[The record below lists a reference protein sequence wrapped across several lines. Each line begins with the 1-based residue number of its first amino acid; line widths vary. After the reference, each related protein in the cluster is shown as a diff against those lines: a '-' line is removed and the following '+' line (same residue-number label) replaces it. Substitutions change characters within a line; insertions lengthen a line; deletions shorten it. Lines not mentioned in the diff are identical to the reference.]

1 MNQDALDDDLAQA
14 DSTLIGASPWDA
26 FVNANTSNEL
36 CQAWLALICEQIPG
50 ASAAAVLVEN
60 QEMQIYVPMA
70 VWPKASPSM
79 GRLAKIVEVC
89 LRDRRGVVQSAALA
103 QQNEDGPDQ
112 PDFAHLTQISYPIIL
127 EQRVSAVV
135 AVEADCDISDVNKI
149 FREIHWA
156 SAWLSSLLTGREL
169 EDAINAKAHIGSV
182 LEVIAVVLRHGKLQ
196 QVLFEMVN
204 ELRQRLD
211 CARVAIGLVN
221 NDSVRLTALSEAA
234 TFEKNTSLAKAYL
247 RAMEE
252 AYDHGKM
259 ELLNMSSE
267 TNHFPMHREL
277 MQISGSRSVISC
289 PLFEGGCS
297 MGVLVLE
304 SSGKAFDDANLT
316 WLDAFTAMAAP
327 IISQRKKAEQN
338 GWMRLTDD
346 AKLILA
352 KLFGPR
358 FLLWKAA
365 AAFLLILSAILLLV
379 HIDYRVTAKTV
390 IEGEIQRVVSAPFD
404 GFVGSTYVRAGD
416 TVKQGQLL
424 ATLDDHELMI
434 EKARW
439 SSERDQYDNRLREA
453 MATHDL
459 AEVQVLGAQLN
470 QAEAELNLVTKKIEY
485 AHLVAPFDGLVVSGD
500 LSQQV
505 GAPVE
510 AGKKL
515 FEIAPLQSYRVILQ
529 IDEREIRHIKI
540 GQPGMLVI
548 TGIAGDP
555 QALMIQKV
563 TPVATAEDG
572 KNFFRVE
579 ASLSDASTR
588 LRPGMEGI
596 GKVVTDRHS
605 LWWVLIHSFTDW
617 LTLTLWTWMP

>member
-1 MNQDALDDDLAQA
+1 VTESAPDSSMAQGLTEP
-14 DSTLIGASPWDA
+14 SSWDA
-26 FVNANTSNEL
+26 FVNATTSSEL
-36 CQAWLALICEQIPG
+36 CQAWLALVCEQIPG

-60 QEMQIYVPMA
+60 QEAQIYVPMA
-70 VWPKASPSM
+70 VWPKASSSM
-79 GRLAKIVEVC
+79 GRLAGIVEVC
-89 LRDRRGVVQSAALA
+89 LRDRRGVFQTAALSE
-103 QQNEDGPDQ
+103 NVEDTLDQ
-112 PDFAHLTQISYPIIL
+112 PGLTQISYPIIL
-127 EQRVSAVV
+127 EQRISAVV
-135 AVEADCDISDVNKI
+135 AVEADCDAEGVNEI
-149 FREIHWA
+149 FRQLHWA

-169 EDAINAKAHIGSV
+169 EEAIAAKAQVGSV
-182 LEVIAVVLRHGKLQ
+182 MEVLAVVLRQGKLQ

-204 ELRQRLD
+204 ELRRRFQ
-211 CARVAIGLVN
+211 CTRVAVGMIN
-221 NDSVRLTALSEAA
+221 NDCVKLAALSEAA
-234 TFEKNTSLAKAYL
+234 SFEKNTSLAKAYL

-259 ELLNMSSE
+259 ELISAGSD
-267 TNHFPMHREL
+267 TARFPMHREL

-289 PLFEGGCS
+289 PFFDNGRS
-297 MGVLVLE
+297 IGVLVFE
-304 SSGKAFDDANLT
+304 TSGKAFDDAELV
-316 WLDAFTAMAAP
+316 WLDAFTALAAP
-327 IISQRKKAEQN
+327 VISLRKKAERN
-338 GWMRLTDD
+338 AVLRL
-346 AKLILA
+346 AGSIRSALA

-358 FLLWKAA
+358 YLVWKAA
-365 AAFLLILSAILLLV
+365 AAALLIVLAILLLV

-390 IEGEIQRVVSAPFD
+390 IEGEVQRVVAAPFD
-404 GFVGSTYVRAGD
+404 GFIGAAYVRAGD

-424 ATLDDHELMI
+424 ASLDDRELMI

-453 MATHDL
+453 MATHNLTD
-459 AEVQVLGAQLN
+459 VQVLGAQLN
-470 QAEAELNLVTKKIEY
+470 QAEAELNLVIKKLDY
-485 AHLVAPFDGLVVSGD
+485 ARMLAPFDGLVVSGD
-500 LSQQV
+500 LSQQI

-510 AGKKL
+510 VGKTL

-529 IDEREIRHIKI
+529 IDEREIRHIKP

-555 QALMIQKV
+555 IPLTVQKV

-588 LRPGMEGI
+588 LRPGMEGV

-617 LTLTLWTWMP
+617 LLLTLWTWMP

>member
-1 MNQDALDDDLAQA
+1 MNQDARDDDLAQA
-14 DSTLIGASPWDA
+14 NGASPWDA
-26 FVNANTSNEL
+26 FINANTSNEL

-79 GRLAKIVEVC
+79 GRLAKIVELC
-89 LRDRRGVVQSAALA
+89 LRDRRGVVEPTASP
-103 QQNEDGPDQ
+103 QQVEDAPDRL
-112 PDFAHLTQISYPIIL
+112 DLSHLTRIAYPILL

-135 AVEADCDISDVNKI
+135 AVEAECDEGEVNKI
-149 FREIHWA
+149 FRDIHWA

-169 EDAINAKAHIGSV
+169 EEAITAKAHVGSV

-204 ELRQRLD
+204 ELRQRLG
-211 CARVAIGLVN
+211 CARVAIGLAN
-221 NDSVRLTALSEAA
+221 NDSVKLTALSEAA
-234 TFEKNTSLAKAYL
+234 TFEKNTSLAKAYM

-259 ELLNMSSE
+259 ELLNASSE
-267 TNHFPMHREL
+267 TSHFPMHREL

-289 PLFEGGCS
+289 PLFEGGRI

-304 SSGKAFDDANLT
+304 SSGKAFDDEKLA
-316 WLDAFTAMAAP
+316 WLDAYTAMAAP
-327 IISQRKKAEQN
+327 IILQRKKAEQN
-338 GWMRLTDD
+338 GWLRLADE
-346 AKLILA
+346 AQSVLA

-358 FLLWKAA
+358 YLIWKAA
-365 AAFLLILSAILLLV
+365 AAFLVVVLASLLLV

-390 IEGEIQRVVSAPFD
+390 IEGEIQRVISAPFD
-404 GFVGSTYVRAGD
+404 GFVGSAFVRAGD

-424 ATLDDHELMI
+424 ANLDDRELMI

-439 SSERDQYDNRLREA
+439 ASERDQYDNRLREA

-459 AEVQVLGAQLN
+459 SEVQVLGAQLN

-485 AHLVAPFDGLVVSGD
+485 AHLLAPFDGLVISGD

-510 AGKKL
+510 VGKKL

-529 IDEREIRHIKI
+529 IDERDIRHIKI
-540 GQPGMLVI
+540 GQSGMLVI
-548 TGIAGDP
+548 TGIAGD
-555 QALMIQKV
+555 ALPLTIQKV

>member
-1 MNQDALDDDLAQA
+1 MSLEVQDKGLPPVKESL
-14 DSTLIGASPWDA
+14 LGVSPWDA
-26 FVNANTSNEL
+26 FVNAETSNEL
-36 CQAWLALICEQIPG
+36 CQAWLGLICEQVPG
-50 ASAAAVLVEN
+50 ANAGAVLVEN
-60 QEMQIYVPMA
+60 QQLQNYVPMA
-70 VWPKASPSM
+70 VWPKANPSM
-79 GRLAKIVEVC
+79 GRLVGIVEKC
-89 LRDRRGVVQSAALA
+89 LTDRRGVFQAAA
-103 QQNEDGPDQ
+103 SSQQAEQLDS
-112 PDFAHLTQISYPIIL
+112 AHLTQIAYPIIL

-135 AVEADCDISDVNKI
+135 AVEADCDISEVNKI

-169 EDAINAKAHIGSV
+169 DDAITAKARVSSV
-182 LEVIAVVLRHGKLQ
+182 LEVVTVLLRHGKLQ

-204 ELRQRLD
+204 ELRQRLG
-211 CARVAIGLVN
+211 CSRVAIGMANHDNIKLA
-221 NDSVRLTALSEAA
+221 ALSEAA
-234 TFEKNTSLAKAYL
+234 TFEKNTSLAKAYM
-247 RAMEE
+247 RAMDE
-252 AYDHGKM
+252 AYDHGKTV
-259 ELLNMSSE
+259 LLSVLDKNS
-267 TNHFPMHREL
+267 HLPMHREL
-277 MQISGSRSVISC
+277 LQISGSKFVISC
-289 PLFEGGCS
+289 PLFEGGRS
-297 MGVLVLE
+297 IGVLVLE
-304 SSGKAFDDANLT
+304 SSVKGFDDQALA

-327 IISQRKKAEQN
+327 IILHRKKAEQN
-338 GWMRLTDD
+338 AWMRLADETK
-346 AKLILA
+346 ALLS

-358 FLLWKAA
+358 HLIWKAA
-365 AAFLLILSAILLLV
+365 ASLMVLALAILLLV

-390 IEGEIQRVVSAPFD
+390 IEGEVQRVVSAPFE
-404 GFVGSTYVRAGD
+404 GFIGSTYVRAGD

-424 ATLDDHELMI
+424 AALDDRELLI

-439 SSERDQYDNRLREA
+439 TSERDQYDNRLREA

-459 AEVQVLGAQLN
+459 TQVQVLTAQFN
-470 QAEAELNLVTKKIEY
+470 QAEAELNLVDKKIGY
-485 AHLVAPFDGLVVSGD
+485 AHLTAPFDGLVVSGD

-510 AGKKL
+510 VGKQL

-529 IDEREIRHIKI
+529 VDERDIRHIKI
-540 GQPGMLVI
+540 GQSGLLVI

-555 QALMIQKV
+555 IPLTVQKV

-579 ASLSDASTR
+579 ASLEQTPDR

-617 LTLTLWTWMP
+617 LTLTLWTWIP

>member
-1 MNQDALDDDLAQA
+1 MIQDAQDNDLTQA
-14 DSTLIGASPWDA
+14 DQTLTEASPWDA

-60 QEMQIYVPMA
+60 QEAQIYVPMA

-79 GRLAKIVEVC
+79 GRLAKIVETC
-89 LRDRRGVVQSAALA
+89 LRDRRGVVQSAALS
-103 QQNEDGPDQ
+103 QQAEDESGQLDL
-112 PDFAHLTQISYPIIL
+112 DHLTQISYPIIL
-127 EQRVSAVV
+127 EQRVIAVV
-135 AVEADCDISDVNKI
+135 AVEADCNVDDVNKI

-156 SAWLSSLLTGREL
+156 SAWLSSMLTGREL
-169 EDAINAKAHIGSV
+169 DEALTAKTRVGSV

-196 QVLFEMVN
+196 QILFETVN

-211 CARVAIGLVN
+211 CARVAIGMVN
-221 NDSVRLTALSEAA
+221 NDSVKLIALSEAA
-234 TFEKNTSLAKAYL
+234 TFEKNTSLAKAYM

-252 AYDHGKM
+252 AYDYGKAV
-259 ELLNMSSE
+259 LFDVPSKK
-267 TNHFPMHREL
+267 TRFPVHHEL

-289 PLFEGGCS
+289 PLFEGGRS
-297 MGVLVLE
+297 IGVLVLE
-304 SSGKAFDDANLT
+304 SSGKVFDEADLA

-338 GWMRLTDD
+338 GWMRLADD
-346 AKLILA
+346 VKSMLA

-358 FLLWKAA
+358 YLIWKAA
-365 AAFLLILSAILLLV
+365 AASLFICLAILALV

-424 ATLDDHELMI
+424 ASLDDHELMI
-434 EKARW
+434 EKVRW
-439 SSERDQYDNRLREA
+439 LSERDQYDNRLREA

-459 AEVQVLGAQLN
+459 TAVQVLGAQLS
-470 QAEAELNLVTKKIEY
+470 QAQAELNLVTKKIEY

-510 AGKKL
+510 VGKKL

-529 IDEREIRHIKI
+529 IDEREIRHIKV

-555 QALMIQKV
+555 QALTVQKV
-563 TPVATAEDG
+563 TPVATTEDG

-579 ASLSDASTR
+579 ASLSEASTR

-596 GKVVTDRHS
+596 GKVVTDCHS
-605 LWWVLIHSFTDW
+605 LWWVLFHSFTDW
-617 LTLTLWTWMP
+617 LTLTLWTWIP

>member
-1 MNQDALDDDLAQA
+1 MNQYAQDDDLAQA
-14 DSTLIGASPWDA
+14 NGASPWDA
-26 FVNANTSNEL
+26 FINANTSNEL

-79 GRLAKIVEVC
+79 GRLAKIVELC
-89 LRDRRGVVQSAALA
+89 LRDRRGVVESTASP
-103 QQNEDGPDQ
+103 QQVEDAPDRL
-112 PDFAHLTQISYPIIL
+112 DLSHLTRIAYPILL

-135 AVEADCDISDVNKI
+135 AVEAECDEGEVNKI
-149 FREIHWA
+149 FRDIHWA
-156 SAWLSSLLTGREL
+156 SAWLSSLLAGREL
-169 EDAINAKAHIGSV
+169 EEAITAKAHVGSV

-204 ELRQRLD
+204 ELRQRLG
-211 CARVAIGLVN
+211 CARVAIGLAN
-221 NDSVRLTALSEAA
+221 NDSVKLTALSEAA
-234 TFEKNTSLAKAYL
+234 TFEKNTSLAKAYM

-259 ELLNMSSE
+259 ELLNASSE
-267 TNHFPMHREL
+267 TSHFPMHREL

-289 PLFEGGCS
+289 PLSEGGRI

-304 SSGKAFDDANLT
+304 ASGKAFNDEKLA

-338 GWMRLTDD
+338 GWLRLADE
-346 AKLILA
+346 AQSVLA

-358 FLLWKAA
+358 YLIWKAA
-365 AAFLLILSAILLLV
+365 AAFLVVVLASLLLV

-390 IEGEIQRVVSAPFD
+390 IEGEIQRVISAPFD
-404 GFVGSTYVRAGD
+404 GFVGSAFVRAGD

-424 ATLDDHELMI
+424 ANLDDRELMI

-439 SSERDQYDNRLREA
+439 ASERDQYDNRLREA

-459 AEVQVLGAQLN
+459 SEVQVLGAQLN

-485 AHLVAPFDGLVVSGD
+485 AHLLAPFDGLVISGD

-510 AGKKL
+510 VGKKL

-529 IDEREIRHIKI
+529 IDERDIRHIKI
-540 GQPGMLVI
+540 GQSGMLVI
-548 TGIAGDP
+548 TGIAGDAMP
-555 QALMIQKV
+555 LTIQKV

>member
-1 MNQDALDDDLAQA
+1 MIQDAQDNDLTQA
-14 DSTLIGASPWDA
+14 DQGASPWDA
-26 FVNANTSNEL
+26 FVNANTANEL
-36 CQAWLALICEQIPG
+36 CQAWLALVCEQIPG

-60 QEMQIYVPMA
+60 QAAQTYVPMA
-70 VWPKASPSM
+70 VWPKASPNM
-79 GRLAKIVEVC
+79 GRLAKIVEIC
-89 LRDRRGVVQSAALA
+89 LRDRRGVFQSAALS
-103 QQNEDGPDQ
+103 QQAEEALDQ
-112 PDFAHLTQISYPIIL
+112 LDLGYLTQISYPIIL
-127 EQRVSAVV
+127 GPRVIAVV
-135 AVEADCDISDVNKI
+135 AVEADCSVVDVNKI

-156 SAWLSSLLTGREL
+156 GAWLSNMLSGREL
-169 EDAINAKAHIGSV
+169 DEALTAKTRVGSV
-182 LEVIAVVLRHGKLQ
+182 LEVVAVVLRHGKLQ
-196 QVLFEMVN
+196 QVLFETVN

-211 CARVAIGLVN
+211 CARVAIGMVS
-221 NDSVRLTALSEAA
+221 NDSVKLTALSEAA
-234 TFEKNTSLAKAYL
+234 AFEKNTSLAKAYM
-247 RAMEE
+247 RAMDE
-252 AYDHGKM
+252 AYDHGNTV
-259 ELLNMSSE
+259 LFDVASDI
-267 TNHFPMHREL
+267 THFPEHREL

-289 PLFEGGCS
+289 PLFEGGRS

-304 SSGKAFDDANLT
+304 SSGKVFDDAELA
-316 WLDAFTAMAAP
+316 WLEAFTAMAAP

-338 GWMRLTDD
+338 AWLRLADD
-346 AKLILA
+346 AKSIPA

-358 FLLWKAA
+358 YLIWKAA
-365 AAFLLILSAILLLV
+365 AASLVMLLAILVLV

-390 IEGEIQRVVSAPFD
+390 IEGEVQRVVSAPFD

-424 ATLDDHELMI
+424 AGLDDRELMI

-453 MATHDL
+453 WATHNL
-459 AEVQVLGAQLN
+459 TEVQVLGAQLN
-470 QAEAELNLVTKKIEY
+470 QAQAELNLVAKKIDY
-485 AHLVAPFDGLVVSGD
+485 ARLVAPFDGLVVSGD

-510 AGKKL
+510 VGKKL

-555 QALMIQKV
+555 QALTIQKV
-563 TPVATAEDG
+563 TPVATTEDG

-579 ASLSDASTR
+579 ASLAEASTR

-596 GKVVTDRHS
+596 GKVVTGRHS

>member
-1 MNQDALDDDLAQA
+1 MNQYAQDDYLAQA
-14 DSTLIGASPWDA
+14 NGASPWDA
-26 FVNANTSNEL
+26 FINANTSNEL

-79 GRLAKIVEVC
+79 GRLAKIVELC
-89 LRDRRGVVQSAALA
+89 LRDRRGVVESAASP
-103 QQNEDGPDQ
+103 QQVEDAPDRL
-112 PDFAHLTQISYPIIL
+112 DLSHLTRIAYPILL

-135 AVEADCDISDVNKI
+135 AVEAECDEGEVNKI
-149 FREIHWA
+149 FRDIHWA

-169 EDAINAKAHIGSV
+169 EEAITAKAHVGSV
-182 LEVIAVVLRHGKLQ
+182 LEVIAVVLRYGKLQ

-204 ELRQRLD
+204 ELRQRFG
-211 CARVAIGLVN
+211 CARVAIGLVS
-221 NDSVRLTALSEAA
+221 NDSVKLAALSEAA

-259 ELLNMSSE
+259 ELLNASSE
-267 TNHFPMHREL
+267 TSHFPMHREL

-289 PLFEGGCS
+289 PLFEGGRI

-304 SSGKAFDDANLT
+304 ASGKAFNDEKLA
-316 WLDAFTAMAAP
+316 WLDAFTTMAAP

-338 GWMRLTDD
+338 GWVRLADE
-346 AKLILA
+346 AKSILA

-358 FLLWKAA
+358 YLIWKAA
-365 AAFLLILSAILLLV
+365 AASLVVVLASLLLV

-404 GFVGSTYVRAGD
+404 GFVGSAFVRAGD

-424 ATLDDHELMI
+424 ATLDDRELMI

-439 SSERDQYDNRLREA
+439 ASERDQYDNRLREA

-459 AEVQVLGAQLN
+459 SEVQVLGAQLN

-485 AHLVAPFDGLVVSGD
+485 AHLLAPFDGLVISGD

-510 AGKKL
+510 VGKKL

-529 IDEREIRHIKI
+529 IDERDIRHIKI
-540 GQPGMLVI
+540 GQSGMLVI
-548 TGIAGDP
+548 TGIAGDAMP
-555 QALMIQKV
+555 LTIQKV

>member
-1 MNQDALDDDLAQA
+1 MQDAQDNDLTQA
-14 DSTLIGASPWDA
+14 DQTLTGASPWDA

-36 CQAWLALICEQIPG
+36 CQAWLTLICEQIPG
-50 ASAAAVLVEN
+50 ARAAAVLVEN
-60 QEMQIYVPMA
+60 QEAQIYVPMA

-79 GRLAKIVEVC
+79 GRLAKIVETC
-89 LRDRRGVVQSAALA
+89 LRDRRGVFQSSALS
-103 QQNEDGPDQ
+103 QQVEDASEQLDL
-112 PDFAHLTQISYPIIL
+112 AHLTQISYPIIL

-149 FREIHWA
+149 FRDIHWA

-169 EDAINAKAHIGSV
+169 DEAITAKARVGSV
-182 LEVIAVVLRHGKLQ
+182 LEAVAVILRHGKLQ
-196 QVLFEMVN
+196 QVLFEMIN
-204 ELRQRLD
+204 ELRLRLD
-211 CARVAIGLVN
+211 CGRVAIGLVN
-221 NDSVRLTALSEAA
+221 NDNVKLTALSEAA

-259 ELLNMSSE
+259 VLFNARSE
-267 TNHFPMHREL
+267 ISHFPMHREL
-277 MQISGSRSVISC
+277 LQISGSRSVISC
-289 PLFEGGCS
+289 PLFEGGRS
-297 MGVLVLE
+297 MGILILE
-304 SSGKAFDDANLT
+304 SSGKAFDDAKLA

-327 IISQRKKAEQN
+327 IISQRNKAEQN

-346 AKLILA
+346 AKSIPA

-365 AAFLLILSAILLLV
+365 AASILVVSAILLLV

-404 GFVGSTYVRAGD
+404 GFIGVTYVRAGD

-424 ATLDDHELMI
+424 AGLDDRDLMI
-434 EKARW
+434 EKVRW
-439 SSERDQYDNRLREA
+439 SSECDQYDNRLREA
-453 MATHDL
+453 MATHNL
-459 AEVQVLGAQLN
+459 TEVQVLSAQLN
-470 QAEAELNLVTKKIEY
+470 QAEAELRLVTKKIEY

-510 AGKKL
+510 VGKKL

-529 IDEREIRHIKI
+529 IDEREIRHIKT
-540 GQPGMLVI
+540 GQQGMLVI

-555 QALMIQKV
+555 MPLTIQKV

-579 ASLSDASTR
+579 ASLAEAPTR

-596 GKVVTDRHS
+596 GKVVTDRRS

>member
-1 MNQDALDDDLAQA
+1 MTQELQDNDLAQA
-14 DSTLIGASPWDA
+14 DQTLTGASPWDA
-26 FVNANTSNEL
+26 FVNATTSNEF

-50 ASAAAVLVEN
+50 ATAAAVLVEN
-60 QEMQIYVPMA
+60 QAVQTYVPMA
-70 VWPKASPSM
+70 VWPKASLSM
-79 GRLAKIVEVC
+79 GRLAKIVEAC
-89 LRDRRGVVQSAALA
+89 LRDRRGVFQSAALSQPA
-103 QQNEDGPDQ
+103 EDALDQ
-112 PDFAHLTQISYPIIL
+112 PDLGHLTQISYPIIL
-127 EQRVSAVV
+127 EQRVIAVV
-135 AVEADCDISDVNKI
+135 AVEADCDVSDVNKI
-149 FREIHWA
+149 FRDIHWA
-156 SAWLSSLLTGREL
+156 SAWLSSMLSGREL
-169 EDAINAKAHIGSV
+169 DEALIAKTRVGSV

-211 CARVAIGLVN
+211 CSRVAIGMVN
-221 NDSVRLTALSEAA
+221 NDSIKLIALSETA
-234 TFEKNTSLAKAYL
+234 TFEKNTSLAKAYM

-252 AYDHGKM
+252 AYDHGKTV
-259 ELLNMSSE
+259 LFDVISKN
-267 TNHFPMHREL
+267 THFPMHREL
-277 MQISGSRSVISC
+277 MQISDSRSVVSC
-289 PLFEGGCS
+289 PLFEGGRS

-304 SSGKAFDDANLT
+304 SSGKVFDEADLA

-327 IISQRKKAEQN
+327 VVSQRQKAEQN
-338 GWMRLTDD
+338 GWMSLADD
-346 AKLILA
+346 AKSILA

-358 FLLWKAA
+358 YLIWKTAA
-365 AAFLLILSAILLLV
+365 GSLFICSAILALV

-404 GFVGSTYVRAGD
+404 GFVGSAYVRAGD
-416 TVKQGQLL
+416 TVKLGQLL
-424 ATLDDHELMI
+424 AGLDDHELMV

-439 SSERDQYDNRLREA
+439 ASERDQYDNRLREA

-459 AEVQVLGAQLN
+459 TAVQVLGAQLS
-470 QAEAELNLVTKKIEY
+470 QAQAELNLVTKKIES

-510 AGKKL
+510 VGKKL

-529 IDEREIRHIKI
+529 IDEREIRHIKA
-540 GQPGMLVI
+540 GQSGMLVI

-555 QALMIQKV
+555 IPLTIQKV

-579 ASLSDASTR
+579 ASLAEASTR

-605 LWWVLIHSFTDW
+605 LWWVLFHSFTDW
-617 LTLTLWTWMP
+617 LKLTLWTWIP

>member
-1 MNQDALDDDLAQA
+1 MNQDAQDDDLAQA
-14 DSTLIGASPWDA
+14 NGASPWDA
-26 FVNANTSNEL
+26 FINANTSNEL

-79 GRLAKIVEVC
+79 GRLAKIVELC
-89 LRDRRGVVQSAALA
+89 LRDRRGVVESTASP
-103 QQNEDGPDQ
+103 QQVEDAPDRL
-112 PDFAHLTQISYPIIL
+112 DLSHLTRIAYPILL

-135 AVEADCDISDVNKI
+135 AVEAECDEGEVNKI
-149 FREIHWA
+149 FRDIHWA

-169 EDAINAKAHIGSV
+169 EEAITAKAHVGSV

-204 ELRQRLD
+204 ELRQRLG
-211 CARVAIGLVN
+211 CARVAIGLAN
-221 NDSVRLTALSEAA
+221 NDSVKLTALSEAA
-234 TFEKNTSLAKAYL
+234 TFEKNTSLAKAYM

-259 ELLNMSSE
+259 ELLNASSE
-267 TNHFPMHREL
+267 TSHFPMHREL

-289 PLFEGGCS
+289 PLSEGGRI

-304 SSGKAFDDANLT
+304 ASGKAFNDEKLA

-338 GWMRLTDD
+338 GWLRLADE
-346 AKLILA
+346 AQSVLA

-358 FLLWKAA
+358 YLIWKAA
-365 AAFLLILSAILLLV
+365 AAFLVVVLASLLLV

-390 IEGEIQRVVSAPFD
+390 IEGEIQRVISAPFD
-404 GFVGSTYVRAGD
+404 GFVGSAFVRAGD

-424 ATLDDHELMI
+424 ANLDDRELMI

-439 SSERDQYDNRLREA
+439 ASERDQYDNRLREA

-459 AEVQVLGAQLN
+459 SEVQVLGAQLN

-485 AHLVAPFDGLVVSGD
+485 AHLLAPFDGLVISGD

-510 AGKKL
+510 VGKKL

-529 IDEREIRHIKI
+529 IDERDIRHIKI
-540 GQPGMLVI
+540 GQSGMLVI
-548 TGIAGDP
+548 TGIAGD
-555 QALMIQKV
+555 ALPLTIQKV

>member
-1 MNQDALDDDLAQA
+1 MNQDARDDDLAQA
-14 DSTLIGASPWDA
+14 DGASPWDA
-26 FVNANTSNEL
+26 FINANTSNEL

-79 GRLAKIVEVC
+79 GRLAKIVELC
-89 LRDRRGVVQSAALA
+89 LRDRRGVVESAASP
-103 QQNEDGPDQ
+103 QQVEDAPDQ
-112 PDFAHLTQISYPIIL
+112 LDLSHLTRIAYPILL

-135 AVEADCDISDVNKI
+135 AVEAECDEGDVNRI
-149 FREIHWA
+149 FRDIHWA

-169 EDAINAKAHIGSV
+169 EEAITAKAHVGSV

-204 ELRQRLD
+204 ELRQRLG
-211 CARVAIGLVN
+211 CARVAIGLAN
-221 NDSVRLTALSEAA
+221 NDSVKLTALSEAA
-234 TFEKNTSLAKAYL
+234 TFEKNTSLAKAYM

-252 AYDHGKM
+252 AYDHGKV
-259 ELLNMSSE
+259 ELLNVSSE
-267 TNHFPMHREL
+267 MSHFPMHREL
-277 MQISGSRSVISC
+277 MHISGSRSVISC
-289 PLFEGGCS
+289 PLFEGGRI

-304 SSGKAFDDANLT
+304 SSGKAFDDEKLA

-338 GWMRLTDD
+338 GWLRLADE
-346 AKLILA
+346 AQSVLA

-358 FLLWKAA
+358 YLIWKAA
-365 AAFLLILSAILLLV
+365 AAFLVVVLASLLLV

-390 IEGEIQRVVSAPFD
+390 IEGEIQRVISAPFD
-404 GFVGSTYVRAGD
+404 GFIGSSYVRAGD

-424 ATLDDHELMI
+424 ASLDDRELMI

-439 SSERDQYDNRLREA
+439 ASERDQYDNRLREA

-459 AEVQVLGAQLN
+459 SEVQVLGAQLN

-485 AHLVAPFDGLVVSGD
+485 AHLLAPFDGLVISGD

-510 AGKKL
+510 VGKKL

-529 IDEREIRHIKI
+529 IDERDIRHIKI
-540 GQPGMLVI
+540 GQSGMLVI
-548 TGIAGDP
+548 TGIAGD
-555 QALMIQKV
+555 ALPLTIQKV

>member
-1 MNQDALDDDLAQA
+1 MNQDARDDDLAQA
-14 DSTLIGASPWDA
+14 NGASPWDA
-26 FVNANTSNEL
+26 FINANTSNEL

-79 GRLAKIVEVC
+79 GRLAKIVELC
-89 LRDRRGVVQSAALA
+89 LRDRRGVVESAASP
-103 QQNEDGPDQ
+103 QQVEDAPDRL
-112 PDFAHLTQISYPIIL
+112 DLSHLTRIAYPILL

-135 AVEADCDISDVNKI
+135 AVEAECDEGEVNKI
-149 FREIHWA
+149 FRDIHWA

-169 EDAINAKAHIGSV
+169 EEAITAKAHVGSV

-204 ELRQRLD
+204 ELRQRFG
-211 CARVAIGLVN
+211 CARVAIGLVS
-221 NDSVRLTALSEAA
+221 NDSVKLTALSEAA
-234 TFEKNTSLAKAYL
+234 TFEKNTSLAKAYM

-259 ELLNMSSE
+259 ELLNASSE
-267 TNHFPMHREL
+267 MSHFPMHREL

-289 PLFEGGCS
+289 PLFEGGRI

-304 SSGKAFDDANLT
+304 ASGKAFNDEKLA

-327 IISQRKKAEQN
+327 IILQRKKAEQN
-338 GWMRLTDD
+338 GWLRLADE
-346 AKLILA
+346 AQSVLA

-358 FLLWKAA
+358 YLIWKAA
-365 AAFLLILSAILLLV
+365 AAFLVVVLASLLLV

-390 IEGEIQRVVSAPFD
+390 IEGEIQRVISAPFD
-404 GFVGSTYVRAGD
+404 GFVGSAFVRAGD

-424 ATLDDHELMI
+424 ANLDDRELMI

-439 SSERDQYDNRLREA
+439 ASERDQYDNRLREA

-459 AEVQVLGAQLN
+459 SEVQVLGAQLN

-485 AHLVAPFDGLVVSGD
+485 AHLLAPFDGLVISGD

-510 AGKKL
+510 VGKKL

-529 IDEREIRHIKI
+529 IDERDIRHIKI
-540 GQPGMLVI
+540 GQSGMLVI
-548 TGIAGDP
+548 TGIAGD
-555 QALMIQKV
+555 ALPLTIQKV

>member
-1 MNQDALDDDLAQA
+1 MSQNAEGNDVTKTSQ
-14 DSTLIGASPWDA
+14 TLTGASPWDD
-26 FVNANTSNEL
+26 FVNAATSKDL
-36 CQAWLALICEQIPG
+36 CQAWLALICEQIPD
-50 ASAAAVLVEN
+50 ATVAAVLVEET
-60 QEMQIYVPMA
+60 QMQSYVPMA
-70 VWPKASPSM
+70 VWPKANPSM
-79 GRLAKIVEVC
+79 GRLAKIVETC
-89 LRDRRGVVQSAALA
+89 LRDRRGVFQPAELSQQAEAVSDRVELA
-103 QQNEDGPDQ
+103 R
-112 PDFAHLTQISYPIIL
+112 LIQIAYPIIL

-135 AVEADCDISDVNKI
+135 AIEADCGIAEVNTI

-169 EDAINAKAHIGSV
+169 DEAIQAKERVGSV
-182 LEVIAVVLRHGKLQ
+182 LEVVAVVLRHGKLQ
-196 QVLFEMVN
+196 QVLFETVN
-204 ELRQRLD
+204 ELRQRLN
-211 CARVAIGLVN
+211 CARVAIGMAN
-221 NDSVRLTALSEAA
+221 HDSVKLTALSEAA

-252 AYDHGKM
+252 AYDHGKTV
-259 ELLNMSSE
+259 LFNASSD
-267 TNHFPMHREL
+267 TSHFPMHREL
-277 MQISGSRSVISC
+277 LQISGSRSVISC
-289 PLFEGGCS
+289 PLFEGGRS
-297 MGVLVLE
+297 IGVLVLE
-304 SSGKAFDDANLT
+304 SSGKAFDEAQAD
-316 WLDAFTAMAAP
+316 WLEAFTSMAAP

-338 GWMRLTDD
+338 AWLRLADGV
-346 AKLILA
+346 KSVLA

-358 FLLWKAA
+358 YLLWKAA
-365 AAFLLILSAILLLV
+365 AALILAVSAILWLV

-404 GFVGSTYVRAGD
+404 GFIGSTYVRAGD

-424 ATLDDHELMI
+424 AELDDRDLII

-459 AEVQVLGAQLN
+459 SEVQVLSAQLN

-510 AGKKL
+510 VGKKL

-529 IDEREIRHIKI
+529 VDEREIRHIRA

-548 TGIAGDP
+548 TGIAGDAMP
-555 QALMIQKV
+555 LTVQKV

-579 ASLSDASTR
+579 ASLAEASAR

>member
-1 MNQDALDDDLAQA
+1 LAQA
-14 DSTLIGASPWDA
+14 NGASPWDA
-26 FVNANTSNEL
+26 FINANTSNEL

-79 GRLAKIVEVC
+79 GRLAKIVELC
-89 LRDRRGVVQSAALA
+89 LRDRRGVVESTASP
-103 QQNEDGPDQ
+103 QQVEDAPDRL
-112 PDFAHLTQISYPIIL
+112 DLSHLTRIAYPILL

-135 AVEADCDISDVNKI
+135 AVEAECDEGEVNKI
-149 FREIHWA
+149 FRDIHWA

-169 EDAINAKAHIGSV
+169 EEAITAKAHVGSV

-204 ELRQRLD
+204 ELRQRLG
-211 CARVAIGLVN
+211 CARVAIGLAN
-221 NDSVRLTALSEAA
+221 NDSVKLTALSEAA
-234 TFEKNTSLAKAYL
+234 TFEKNTSLAKAYM

-259 ELLNMSSE
+259 ELLNASSE
-267 TNHFPMHREL
+267 TSHFPMHREL

-289 PLFEGGCS
+289 PLFEGGRI

-304 SSGKAFDDANLT
+304 SSGKAFDDEKLA
-316 WLDAFTAMAAP
+316 WLDAYTAMAAP
-327 IISQRKKAEQN
+327 IILQRKKAEQN
-338 GWMRLTDD
+338 GWLRLADE
-346 AKLILA
+346 AQSVLA

-358 FLLWKAA
+358 YLIWKAA
-365 AAFLLILSAILLLV
+365 AAFLVVVLASLLLV

-390 IEGEIQRVVSAPFD
+390 IEGEIQRVISAPFD
-404 GFVGSTYVRAGD
+404 GFVGSAFVRAGD

-424 ATLDDHELMI
+424 ANLDDRELMI

-439 SSERDQYDNRLREA
+439 ASERDQYDNRLREA

-459 AEVQVLGAQLN
+459 SEVQVLGAQLN

-485 AHLVAPFDGLVVSGD
+485 AHLLAPFDGLVISGD

-510 AGKKL
+510 VGKKL

-529 IDEREIRHIKI
+529 IDERDIRHIKI
-540 GQPGMLVI
+540 GQSGMLVI
-548 TGIAGDP
+548 TGIAGDAMP
-555 QALMIQKV
+555 LTIQKV

>member
-1 MNQDALDDDLAQA
+1 MSQNTANSEPTQEDQFL
-14 DSTLIGASPWDA
+14 SGASSWHA
-26 FVNANTSNEL
+26 FVNANTSSEL
-36 CQAWLALICEQIPG
+36 CQAWLALICEQIQG
-50 ASAAAVLVEN
+50 ATAAAVLVEN
-60 QEMQIYVPMA
+60 QAMQTYVPMA
-70 VWPKASPSM
+70 VWPKASLSM
-79 GRLAKIVEVC
+79 GRLAKIVETC
-89 LRDRRGVVQSAALA
+89 LQDQRGVFQSAALS
-103 QQNEDGPDQ
+103 QQDEDALGQLDSDP
-112 PDFAHLTQISYPIIL
+112 LTQISYPIIL
-127 EQRVSAVV
+127 DQRVIAVV
-135 AVEADCDISDVNKI
+135 AIEASCDISDVNKI

-156 SAWLSSLLTGREL
+156 SAWLSSMLSGREL
-169 EDAINAKAHIGSV
+169 DEAIIAKTRVSSV

-211 CARVAIGLVN
+211 CSRVAIGMVN
-221 NDSVRLTALSEAA
+221 NDSVRLIALSEAA
-234 TFEKNTSLAKAYL
+234 TFEKNTSLAKAYM
-247 RAMEE
+247 RVMEE
-252 AYDHGKM
+252 AYDYGKTI
-259 ELLNMSSE
+259 LIDR
-267 TNHFPMHREL
+267 TTQKAHFPVHREL

-289 PLFEGGCS
+289 PLFEGGRT

-304 SSGKAFDDANLT
+304 SSGKAFNEADLA

-338 GWMRLTDD
+338 GWMRLADG
-346 AKLILA
+346 AKSILE

-358 FLLWKAA
+358 YLIWKAVA
-365 AAFLLILSAILLLV
+365 SLLMLLLMAGFV

-390 IEGEIQRVVSAPFD
+390 IEGEIQRVISAPFD

-416 TVKQGQLL
+416 TVEQGQLL
-424 ATLDDHELMI
+424 ASLDDRELMI
-434 EKARW
+434 EKVRW

-459 AEVQVLGAQLN
+459 TAVQVLGAQLS
-470 QAEAELNLVTKKIEY
+470 QAQAELNLVTKKIEY
-485 AHLVAPFDGLVVSGD
+485 AQLVAPFDGLVVSGD

-510 AGKKL
+510 VGKKL

-529 IDEREIRHIKI
+529 VDEREIRHIKV
-540 GQPGMLVI
+540 GQSGMLVI

-555 QALMIQKV
+555 QALTVQKV
-563 TPVATAEDG
+563 TPVATTEDG

-579 ASLSDASTR
+579 ASLAQASAR

-596 GKVVTDRHS
+596 GKVVTGRHS
-605 LWWVLIHSFTDW
+605 LWWVLFHSFTDW
-617 LTLTLWTWMP
+617 LKLTLWTWIP

>member
-1 MNQDALDDDLAQA
+1 MIQEPHDNDLTEA
-14 DSTLIGASPWDA
+14 DQTLTGASPWDA
-26 FVNANTSNEL
+26 FVNAATSDEF
-36 CQAWLALICEQIPG
+36 CQAWLALICEQIQG
-50 ASAAAVLVEN
+50 ATAAAVLVEN
-60 QEMQIYVPMA
+60 QAQTYVPMA
-70 VWPKASPSM
+70 VWPKASLSM
-79 GRLAKIVEVC
+79 GRLVKIVETC
-89 LRDRRGVVQSAALA
+89 LRDRRGVFQSATLSQPAEDALE
-103 QQNEDGPDQ
+103 QRDLG
-112 PDFAHLTQISYPIIL
+112 HLTQISYPIIL
-127 EQRVSAVV
+127 EQRVIAVV
-135 AVEADCDISDVNKI
+135 AVEADCSVVDVNKI

-156 SAWLSSLLTGREL
+156 SAWLSSMLSGREL
-169 EDAINAKAHIGSV
+169 DEALTAKTRVGSV
-182 LEVIAVVLRHGKLQ
+182 LEVIAVALRHGKLQ

-204 ELRQRLD
+204 ELRQHFD
-211 CARVAIGLVN
+211 CARVAIGIVN
-221 NDSVRLTALSEAA
+221 NDSVKLIALSEAA
-234 TFEKNTSLAKAYL
+234 TFEKNTSLAKAYM

-252 AYDHGKM
+252 AYDYGKTV
-259 ELLNMSSE
+259 LFDAPSKKAR
-267 TNHFPMHREL
+267 FPVHHEL
-277 MQISGSRSVISC
+277 MQISGSRSVVSC
-289 PLFEGGCS
+289 PLFEGGRS
-297 MGVLVLE
+297 IGVLVLE
-304 SSGKAFDDANLT
+304 SSGKIFDEADLA

-338 GWMRLTDD
+338 GWIRLADD
-346 AKLILA
+346 AKSVLA

-358 FLLWKAA
+358 HLIWKAA
-365 AAFLLILSAILLLV
+365 AAALFICLAILALV

-416 TVKQGQLL
+416 MVKQGQLL
-424 ATLDDHELMI
+424 ASLDDHELMI

-453 MATHDL
+453 WATHNL
-459 AEVQVLGAQLN
+459 TEVQVLGAQLS
-470 QAEAELNLVTKKIEY
+470 QAQAELNLVTKKIDS
-485 AHLVAPFDGLVVSGD
+485 AHLLAPFDGLVVSGD

-510 AGKKL
+510 VGKKL

-548 TGIAGDP
+548 TGIANDP
-555 QALMIQKV
+555 QALTVQKV
-563 TPVATAEDG
+563 TPVTTTEDG

-579 ASLSDASTR
+579 ASLSEASAR

>member
-1 MNQDALDDDLAQA
+1 
-14 DSTLIGASPWDA
+14 
-26 FVNANTSNEL
+26 
-36 CQAWLALICEQIPG
+36 
-50 ASAAAVLVEN
+50 
-60 QEMQIYVPMA
+60 
-70 VWPKASPSM
+70 
-79 GRLAKIVEVC
+79 
-89 LRDRRGVVQSAALA
+89 
-103 QQNEDGPDQ
+103 
-112 PDFAHLTQISYPIIL
+112 
-127 EQRVSAVV
+127 
-135 AVEADCDISDVNKI
+135 
-149 FREIHWA
+149 
-156 SAWLSSLLTGREL
+156 
-169 EDAINAKAHIGSV
+169 EDAITAKAHVGSV

-204 ELRQRLD
+204 ELRQRLG

-221 NDSVRLTALSEAA
+221 NDSVKLTALSEAA
-234 TFEKNTSLAKAYL
+234 TFEKNTSLAKAYM

-259 ELLNMSSE
+259 ELLNASSE
-267 TNHFPMHREL
+267 MSHFPMHREL

-289 PLFEGGCS
+289 PLFEGGRI

-304 SSGKAFDDANLT
+304 ASGKAFDDEKLA
-316 WLDAFTAMAAP
+316 WLDAFAAMASP
-327 IISQRKKAEQN
+327 IILQRKKAEQN
-338 GWMRLTDD
+338 GWLRLADE
-346 AKLILA
+346 AKSVLA

-358 FLLWKAA
+358 YLIWKAA
-365 AAFLLILSAILLLV
+365 AASLVVVLASLLLV

-390 IEGEIQRVVSAPFD
+390 IEGEIQRVISAPFD
-404 GFVGSTYVRAGD
+404 GFIGSSYVRAGD

-424 ATLDDHELMI
+424 ASLDDRELMI

-439 SSERDQYDNRLREA
+439 ASERDQYDNRLREA

-459 AEVQVLGAQLN
+459 SEVQVLGAQLN

-485 AHLVAPFDGLVVSGD
+485 AHLLAPFDGLVISGD
-500 LSQQV
+500 LSQQI

-510 AGKKL
+510 VGKKL

-529 IDEREIRHIKI
+529 IDERDIRHIKT
-540 GQPGMLVI
+540 GQSGMLVI
-548 TGIAGDP
+548 TGIAGD
-555 QALMIQKV
+555 ALPLTIQKV

>member
-1 MNQDALDDDLAQA
+1 VNQYSQNDA
-14 DSTLIGASPWDA
+14 STLADQGASPWDA
-26 FVNANTSNEL
+26 FINANTSNEL

-50 ASAAAVLVEN
+50 ASAAAILVEN

-79 GRLAKIVEVC
+79 GRLAKIVENC
-89 LRDRRGVVQSAALA
+89 LQERRGVVQSAALA
-103 QQNEDGPDQ
+103 QKTEDGADLL
-112 PDFAHLTQISYPIIL
+112 LTQIAYPILL
-127 EQRVSAVV
+127 EQRVSAIV
-135 AVEADCDISDVNKI
+135 AVEADCEDSDVNKI
-149 FREIHWA
+149 FRDIHWA

-169 EDAINAKAHIGSV
+169 EEAINAKAHVGSV
-182 LEVIAVVLRHGKLQ
+182 LEVLAVVLRHGKLQ
-196 QVLFEMVN
+196 QVLFETVN

-221 NDSVRLTALSEAA
+221 NDSVKVTALSEAA
-234 TFEKNTSLAKAYL
+234 TFEKNTSLAKAYQH
-247 RAMEE
+247 AMEE

-259 ELLNMSSE
+259 ELLKMSPE
-267 TNHFPMHREL
+267 IGHFPKHREL
-277 MQISGSRSVISC
+277 MQIAGSRSVISC
-289 PLFEGGCS
+289 PLFEGGRS
-297 MGVLVLE
+297 MGILILE
-304 SSGKAFDDANLT
+304 SSDKAFDDTKLV
-316 WLDAFTAMAAP
+316 WLDAFASMAAP
-327 IISQRKKAEQN
+327 IISQRKQAEQN
-338 GWMRLTDD
+338 GWVRLANG
-346 AKLILA
+346 AKSILA

-358 FLLWKAA
+358 YLVWKAA
-365 AAFLLILSAILLLV
+365 AASLVLLLAILLLV

-390 IEGEIQRVVSAPFD
+390 IEGEIQRAVSAPFD
-404 GFVGSTYVRAGD
+404 GFVGSTYIRAGD

-424 ATLDDHELMI
+424 ATLDDRDLMI

-459 AEVQVLGAQLN
+459 SEVQVLSAQLN

-485 AHLVAPFDGLVVSGD
+485 AHMVAPFDGLVVSGD

-510 AGKKL
+510 VGKEL
-515 FEIAPLQSYRVILQ
+515 FKIAPLQSYRVILQ
-529 IDEREIRHIKI
+529 IDERDIRHIRL

-555 QALMIQKV
+555 MPLTIQKV

-579 ASLSDASTR
+579 ASLSNASTR

>member
-1 MNQDALDDDLAQA
+1 MNQDARDDDLAQA
-14 DSTLIGASPWDA
+14 NGASPWDA
-26 FVNANTSNEL
+26 FINANTSNEL

-79 GRLAKIVEVC
+79 GRLAKIVELC
-89 LRDRRGVVQSAALA
+89 LRDRRGVVESTASP
-103 QQNEDGPDQ
+103 QQVEDAPDRL
-112 PDFAHLTQISYPIIL
+112 DLSHLTRIAYPILL

-135 AVEADCDISDVNKI
+135 AVEAECDEGEVNKI
-149 FREIHWA
+149 FRDIHWA

-169 EDAINAKAHIGSV
+169 EEAITAKAHVGSV

-204 ELRQRLD
+204 ELRQRLG
-211 CARVAIGLVN
+211 CARVAIGLVS
-221 NDSVRLTALSEAA
+221 NDSVKLTALSEAA
-234 TFEKNTSLAKAYL
+234 TFEKNTSLAKAYM

-259 ELLNMSSE
+259 ELLNASSE
-267 TNHFPMHREL
+267 MSHFPMHREL

-289 PLFEGGCS
+289 PLSEGGRI

-304 SSGKAFDDANLT
+304 ASGKAFDDEKLA

-327 IISQRKKAEQN
+327 IILQRKKAEQN
-338 GWMRLTDD
+338 GWLRLADE
-346 AKLILA
+346 AQSVLA

-358 FLLWKAA
+358 YLIWKAA
-365 AAFLLILSAILLLV
+365 AAFLVVVLASLLLV

-390 IEGEIQRVVSAPFD
+390 IEGEIQRVISAPFD
-404 GFVGSTYVRAGD
+404 GFVGSAFVRAGD

-424 ATLDDHELMI
+424 ANLDDRELMI

-439 SSERDQYDNRLREA
+439 ASERDQYDNRLREA

-459 AEVQVLGAQLN
+459 SEVQVLGAQLN

-485 AHLVAPFDGLVVSGD
+485 AHLLAPFDGLVISGD

-510 AGKKL
+510 VGKKL

-529 IDEREIRHIKI
+529 IDERDIRHIKI
-540 GQPGMLVI
+540 GQSGMLVI
-548 TGIAGDP
+548 TGIAGDAMP
-555 QALMIQKV
+555 LAIQKV

>member
-1 MNQDALDDDLAQA
+1 MNQYAQDDDLAQA
-14 DSTLIGASPWDA
+14 NGASPWDA
-26 FVNANTSNEL
+26 FINANTSNEL

-79 GRLAKIVEVC
+79 GRLAKIVELC
-89 LRDRRGVVQSAALA
+89 LRDRRGVVESAASP
-103 QQNEDGPDQ
+103 QQVEDAPDQ
-112 PDFAHLTQISYPIIL
+112 LDLSHLTRIAYPILL

-135 AVEADCDISDVNKI
+135 AVEAECDEGEVNKI
-149 FREIHWA
+149 FRDIHWA

-169 EDAINAKAHIGSV
+169 EEAITAKAHVGSV
-182 LEVIAVVLRHGKLQ
+182 LEVIAVVLRYGKLQ

-204 ELRQRLD
+204 ELRQRLG
-211 CARVAIGLVN
+211 CARVAIGLAN
-221 NDSVRLTALSEAA
+221 NDSVKLTALSEAA
-234 TFEKNTSLAKAYL
+234 TFEKNTSLAKAYM

-259 ELLNMSSE
+259 ELLNASSE
-267 TNHFPMHREL
+267 MSHFPMHREL

-289 PLFEGGCS
+289 PLFEGGRI

-304 SSGKAFDDANLT
+304 ASGKAFNDENLA

-327 IISQRKKAEQN
+327 IILQRKKAEQN
-338 GWMRLTDD
+338 GWLRLADE
-346 AKLILA
+346 AQSVLA

-358 FLLWKAA
+358 YLIWKAA
-365 AAFLLILSAILLLV
+365 TASLVVVLASLLLV
-379 HIDYRVTAKTV
+379 HIDYRITAKTV
-390 IEGEIQRVVSAPFD
+390 IEGEIQRVISAPFD
-404 GFVGSTYVRAGD
+404 GFVGSAFVRAGD
-416 TVKQGQLL
+416 TVKQRQLL
-424 ATLDDHELMI
+424 ASLDDRELMI

-439 SSERDQYDNRLREA
+439 ASERDQYDNRLREA

-459 AEVQVLGAQLN
+459 SEVQVLGAQLN

-485 AHLVAPFDGLVVSGD
+485 AHLLAPFDGLVISGD

-510 AGKKL
+510 VGKKL

-529 IDEREIRHIKI
+529 IDERDIRHIKI
-540 GQPGMLVI
+540 GQSGMLVI
-548 TGIAGDP
+548 TGIAGDAMP
-555 QALMIQKV
+555 LTIQKV

>member
-1 MNQDALDDDLAQA
+1 MNQYAQDDDLAQA
-14 DSTLIGASPWDA
+14 NGASSWDA
-26 FVNANTSNEL
+26 FINANTSNEL

-70 VWPKASPSM
+70 VWPKASPGM
-79 GRLAKIVEVC
+79 GRLAKIVELC
-89 LRDRRGVVQSAALA
+89 LRDRRGVVESAASP
-103 QQNEDGPDQ
+103 QQVEDAPDRL
-112 PDFAHLTQISYPIIL
+112 DLSHLTRIAYPILL

-135 AVEADCDISDVNKI
+135 AVEAECDEGEVNRI
-149 FREIHWA
+149 FRDIHWA

-169 EDAINAKAHIGSV
+169 EEAITAKAHVGSV

-204 ELRQRLD
+204 ELRQRFG

-221 NDSVRLTALSEAA
+221 NDSVKLAALSEAA
-234 TFEKNTSLAKAYL
+234 TFEKNTSLAKAYM

-259 ELLNMSSE
+259 ELLNASSE
-267 TNHFPMHREL
+267 MSHFPMHREL

-289 PLFEGGCS
+289 PLFEGGRI
-297 MGVLVLE
+297 MGGLVLE
-304 SSGKAFDDANLT
+304 ASGKAFNDEKLA

-327 IISQRKKAEQN
+327 IILQRKKAEQN
-338 GWMRLTDD
+338 GWLRLADE
-346 AKLILA
+346 AQSVLA

-358 FLLWKAA
+358 YLIWKAA
-365 AAFLLILSAILLLV
+365 AASLVVVLASLLLV

-390 IEGEIQRVVSAPFD
+390 IEGEVQRVVSAPFD
-404 GFVGSTYVRAGD
+404 GFVGSAFVRAGD

-424 ATLDDHELMI
+424 ATLDDRELMI

-439 SSERDQYDNRLREA
+439 ASERDQYDNRLREA

-459 AEVQVLGAQLN
+459 SEVQVLGAQLN

-485 AHLVAPFDGLVVSGD
+485 AHLLAPFDGLVISGD

-510 AGKKL
+510 VGKTL

-529 IDEREIRHIKI
+529 IDERDIRHIKT

-548 TGIAGDP
+548 TGMAGDAMP
-555 QALMIQKV
+555 LTIQKV

-596 GKVVTDRHS
+596 GKVVTERHS